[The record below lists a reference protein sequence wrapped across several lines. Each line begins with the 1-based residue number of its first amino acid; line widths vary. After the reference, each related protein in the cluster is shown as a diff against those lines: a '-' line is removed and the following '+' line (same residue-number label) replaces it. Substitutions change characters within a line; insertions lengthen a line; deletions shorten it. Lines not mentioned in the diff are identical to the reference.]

1 MFQLSALTE
10 EQRIQKSAITIM
22 AHPKWATTGGVLMV
36 GERRICDET
45 PTAYTNGKDVV
56 FGRAFVSKL
65 SDAELRFL
73 DLHEQMHKAK
83 RHLITWQHLQRINAH
98 CANVAM
104 DHNINLEITE
114 HDGGEGFVIMP
125 EGGCYDPKYK
135 GWDTAKIFWDIYN
148 PNDPDNEKGNGGKDT
163 GFDEHDW
170 EGAQEMTAE
179 EIAELERDIDEAVR
193 QGHLLGG
200 KLGSGGDR
208 LFGELLEPQVNWV
221 EVMRDFVTSTCA
233 GSDIPTFK
241 KPNRRYMAA
250 GYYMPS
256 SYAERV
262 GPIVNAND
270 MSGSIG
276 NREISIIQSEMAAI
290 ASTLRPTELH
300 VMYWDTEVVG
310 HEVYAPHEYDDITK
324 RTKPVGGGGTMVECV
339 PKFINE
345 NKIEPQCAI
354 VVTDGYLGGDWGEWS
369 CPVLWVVINNKRAVP
384 SVGKVVHVTTEQLND
399 R

>member
-10 EQRIQKSAITIM
+10 EQRIQKSAVTIM

-135 GWDTAKIFWDIYN
+135 GWDTAKIFWDIYD
-148 PNDPDNEKGNGGKDT
+148 PNDPDNEKG
-163 GFDEHDW
+163 
-170 EGAQEMTAE
+170 
-179 EIAELERDIDEAVR
+179 
-193 QGHLLGG
+193 
-200 KLGSGGDR
+200 
-208 LFGELLEPQVNWV
+208 
-221 EVMRDFVTSTCA
+221 
-233 GSDIPTFK
+233 
-241 KPNRRYMAA
+241 
-250 GYYMPS
+250 
-256 SYAERV
+256 
-262 GPIVNAND
+262 
-270 MSGSIG
+270 
-276 NREISIIQSEMAAI
+276 
-290 ASTLRPTELH
+290 LR
-300 VMYWDTEVVG
+300 
-310 HEVYAPHEYDDITK
+310 
-324 RTKPVGGGGTMVECV
+324 
-339 PKFINE
+339 
-345 NKIEPQCAI
+345 
-354 VVTDGYLGGDWGEWS
+354 
-369 CPVLWVVINNKRAVP
+369 
-384 SVGKVVHVTTEQLND
+384 
-399 R
+399 